1 MKANGGGE
9 ALQNSPST
17 PEIIESTYEGSD
29 IARVAEAVD
38 EVYRGLGAKVIRQVS
53 YAGEADVKLFI
64 PDELPAERSEA
75 MKAFIN
81 RPA

>member
-1 MKANGGGE
+1 MKTNGGGE
-9 ALQNSPST
+9 APQNSSST
-17 PEIIESTYEGSD
+17 PEIIEIAYEGSD

-38 EVYRGLGAKVIRQVS
+38 EIYRELGAKVIRQVS
-53 YAGEADVKLFI
+53 YADEADVKLFI
-64 PDELPAERSEA
+64 PDEPPAERSEA